1 MKKLIP
7 IFIAVI
13 IVLSACG
20 ANNGEA
26 PVPTRTPSAGQG
38 GESTPAVVP
47 TVERQSRL
55 NVSEEAL
62 NGVKVTVW
70 VPWYGIESN
79 LFDVFV
85 NEFNDENQWG
95 IRVSVENKVNFA
107 NLYDT
112 TTTSL
117 PTNQRPSLV
126 IALPEHAQEWH
137 ADGFV
142 TDLTDYVDDPKYGID
157 ARDIPFEF
165 WGQDTAGDVRVGVPA
180 QRTTQF
186 LLWNE
191 TWANALGFD
200 SAPQTDEEFK
210 AQSCRARETMLT
222 DSDPRNDFLGGWLVN
237 TDTMTA
243 YGWMTAFGG
252 GVLDEDNYRFLAPGN
267 VNAFRFL
274 RELSEESCSWRV
286 ADANPHVAFANREAL
301 FITAN
306 LHDLPFVAR
315 TLAAENNTDKWQAIP
330 FPGKE
335 KNTLPIY
342 GSSYV
347 VLKSGDAEMLAT
359 WLFVRWLLDNE
370 QDARWVETTHLFPL
384 RESTLDLLGGYERTH
399 PQWRQAVDLI
409 PFGEMQPQ
417 LGSWRRVKIML
428 GDGFE
433 HMYRVNVSSGQ
444 VAAILAQMESMAREL
459 SE

>member
-7 IFIAVI
+7 VFLIAVI
-13 IVLSACG
+13 VVSACTTAG
-20 ANNGEA
+20 DA
-26 PVPTRTPSAGQG
+26 PVSTRTPSAAQG
-38 GESTPAVVP
+38 GGSTPAVVP

-55 NVSEEAL
+55 NVNEEAL
-62 NGVKVTVW
+62 NGVEVTVW
-70 VPWYGIESN
+70 IPWYGIESN
-79 LFDVFV
+79 LFDGFV
-85 NEFNDENQWG
+85 NKFNDENQWG

-107 NLYDT
+107 NLYEAT
-112 TTTSL
+112 TASL

-180 QRTTQF
+180 QRTAQV

-200 SAPQTDEEFK
+200 APPQTADEFK
-210 AQSCRARETMLT
+210 TQSCRARETMLA
-222 DSDPRNDFLGGWLVN
+222 DGDPRNDFLGGWLVN
-237 TDTMTA
+237 TESMTA

-252 GVLDEDNYRFLAPGN
+252 GVLDEGNYRFLAPGN

-286 ADANPHVAFANREAL
+286 AGANPHTAFANREAL

-306 LHDLPFVAR
+306 LHDLPFVAG

-342 GSSYV
+342 GSSYI
-347 VLKSGDAEMLAT
+347 VLKSGGAEVLAS
-359 WLFVRWLLDNE
+359 WLFVRWLLENE

-384 RESTLDLLGGYERTH
+384 RESTLDLLGGYERSH
-399 PQWRQAVDLI
+399 PQWRQAVDLV

-417 LGSWRRVKIML
+417 LRSWRTVKIML

-433 HMYRVNVSSGQ
+433 HMYRVDIPSGKI
-444 VAAILAQMESMAREL
+444 ASILAQMDAMAREL

>member
-1 MKKLIP
+1 MKKIIP
-7 IFIAVI
+7 IFLIAVI
-13 IVLSACG
+13 LLSACS
-20 ANNGEA
+20 AVDEA
-26 PVPTRTPSAGQG
+26 SVPTRTPSAAQG
-38 GESTPAVVP
+38 GGSTPAVVP

-55 NVSEEAL
+55 DVSEEAL
-62 NGVKVTVW
+62 NGVEVTVW
-70 VPWYGIESN
+70 IPWYGIESN
-79 LFDVFV
+79 LFDGFV

-107 NLYDT
+107 NLYEAT
-112 TTTSL
+112 TASL

-142 TDLTDYVDDPKYGID
+142 TDLTDYVDDPKYGIN

-180 QRTTQF
+180 QRTAQV

-200 SAPQTDEEFK
+200 TPPQTADEFK
-210 AQSCRARETMLT
+210 TQSCRARETMLA
-222 DSDPRNDFLGGWLVN
+222 DDDPRNDFLGGWLVN
-237 TDTMTA
+237 TESMTA

-252 GVLDEDNYRFLAPGN
+252 GVLDEGNYRFLAPGN

-274 RELSEESCSWRV
+274 RELSEETCSWH
-286 ADANPHVAFANREAL
+286 AAGANPHTAFANREAL
-301 FITAN
+301 FITAS
-306 LHDLPFVAR
+306 LHDLPFVAG

-342 GSSYV
+342 GSSYI

-359 WLFVRWLLDNE
+359 WLFVRWLLENE

-384 RESTLDLLGGYERTH
+384 RSSTLNLLGGYERTH
-399 PQWRQAVDLI
+399 PQWRQAVDLV

-417 LGSWRRVKIML
+417 LRSWRTVKIML

-433 HMYRVNVSSGQ
+433 HMYRVDIPSGKI
-444 VAAILAQMESMAREL
+444 ASILAQMDAMAREL

>member
-7 IFIAVI
+7 IFITI
-13 IVLSACG
+13 ILVLSACG
-20 ANNGEA
+20 ANNEES
-26 PVPTRTPSAGQG
+26 PVPTRTPSAGQSG
-38 GESTPAVVP
+38 GTNPTAVP
-47 TVERQSRL
+47 TVEAASRL

-62 NGVKVTVW
+62 KGTEVTVW
-70 VPWYGIESN
+70 IPWYGIESN

-85 NEFNDENQWG
+85 NEFNAENQWG
-95 IRVSVENKVNFA
+95 IRVSVENKVNFS

-112 TTTSL
+112 TTASL

-126 IALPEHAQEWH
+126 IALPEHAQEWY
-137 ADGFV
+137 ADGAV
-142 TDLTDYVDDPKYGID
+142 VDLTDYVDDPKYGID

-180 QRTTQF
+180 QRTAQF
-186 LLWNE
+186 LLWNQ
-191 TWANALGFD
+191 TWAELLGFD
-200 SAPQTDEEFK
+200 SAPQTPEDFQ
-210 AQSCRARETMLT
+210 AQSCRARESMLA
-222 DSDPRNDFLGGWLVN
+222 DGDPRNDFLGGWLVN

-252 GVLDEDNYRFLAPGN
+252 GVLDGDSYRFLAPGN
-267 VNAFRFL
+267 VDAFKFL
-274 RELSEESCSWRV
+274 RELSEASCSWRTAG
-286 ADANPHVAFANREAL
+286 ADPLTAFANREAL

-315 TLAAENNTDKWQAIP
+315 TLAAENNTDEWRAIP
-330 FPGKE
+330 FPGK
-335 KNTLPIY
+335 NNGALAIY
-342 GSSYV
+342 GSSYIV
-347 VLKSGDAEMLAT
+347 MKAGDAEMLAT

-384 RESTLDLLGGYERTH
+384 RASTLDLLGGYERTH

-409 PFGEMQPQ
+409 PLGAMQPQ
-417 LGSWRRVKIML
+417 LASWRTVKIML

-444 VAAILAQMESMAREL
+444 VAAILAQMESTAREL